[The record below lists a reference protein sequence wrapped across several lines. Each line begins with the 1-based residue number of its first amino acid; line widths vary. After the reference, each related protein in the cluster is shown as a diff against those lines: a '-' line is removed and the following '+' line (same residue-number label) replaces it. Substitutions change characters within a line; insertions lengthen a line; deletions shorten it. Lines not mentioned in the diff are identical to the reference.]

1 MDDEE
6 LYDEFGNYIGP
17 ELDSD
22 DDSEDEQV
30 QLTPPPRADPY
41 CSLGDTASLLCI
53 LFTHDPSAL
62 HAPRLSVISCSS
74 ITRQ

>member
-30 QLTPPPRADPY
+30 QLTPPRVHTPTVLSETLRAFCAFCLPMTPLP
-41 CSLGDTASLLCI
+41 CTHLGCL
-53 LFTHDPSAL
+53 
-62 HAPRLSVISCSS
+62 
-74 ITRQ
+74 